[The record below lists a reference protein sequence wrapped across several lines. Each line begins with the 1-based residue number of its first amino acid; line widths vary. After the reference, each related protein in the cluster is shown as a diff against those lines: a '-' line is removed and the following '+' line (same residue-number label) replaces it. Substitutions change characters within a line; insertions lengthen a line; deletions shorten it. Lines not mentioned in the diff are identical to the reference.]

1 MRRRRTTTTCRS
13 EFVREWVRLGSE
25 SQTLTPGRT
34 GSSRGRSASPHPHIP
49 SPATLSPKGNSRR
62 VTRTTFSFI
71 GGNGRPQL
79 RRVCTGI
86 AQISPEVRIVTRRSS
101 ITFTAESTRGESGG
115 LSEVSAEP
123 PTFNELFDRAVAAC
137 AEAQF
142 LSGRTAGSVR
152 KARLQRASARRVRA
166 LIAE

>member
-1 MRRRRTTTTCRS
+1 
-13 EFVREWVRLGSE
+13 
-25 SQTLTPGRT
+25 
-34 GSSRGRSASPHPHIP
+34 
-49 SPATLSPKGNSRR
+49 
-62 VTRTTFSFI
+62 
-71 GGNGRPQL
+71 
-79 RRVCTGI
+79 
-86 AQISPEVRIVTRRSS
+86 
-101 ITFTAESTRGESGG
+101 

-166 LIAE
+166 LIAETRDTWEGANAMYAVMRVQVERVAREMRDAGVDNLSAAATIRQHIRFVLYDGGLTERDTEPVVTRASTWVDTVFAA

>member
-1 MRRRRTTTTCRS
+1 M
-13 EFVREWVRLGSE
+13 
-25 SQTLTPGRT
+25 
-34 GSSRGRSASPHPHIP
+34 
-49 SPATLSPKGNSRR
+49 
-62 VTRTTFSFI
+62 
-71 GGNGRPQL
+71 
-79 RRVCTGI
+79 
-86 AQISPEVRIVTRRSS
+86 TRRSS

-166 LIAE
+166 LIAETRDTWEGANAMYAVMRVQVERVAREMRDAGVDNLSAAATIRQHIRFVLYDGGLTERDTEPVVTRASTWVDMVFAAA